1 MQFAIGKKN
10 LYSALCFRNLCFDNK
25 LRTVK
30 CASWSK
36 QNGKQSNEVCQNNY
50 AVDWCYENMDI

>member
-36 QNGKQSNEVCQNNY
+36 QNGKQSNEVCQNSY
-50 AVDWCYENMDI
+50 AVDQSTA